1 MMRAWATSVVEAIRE
16 VVRAARLFQRSHRQP
31 SHISVLRDV
40 IAACLMRGRTCLEN
54 FSQHRPAME
63 KQNVIASARNGH
75 ASPS

>member
-1 MMRAWATSVVEAIRE
+1 MISACATRVEEAISE
-16 VVRAARLFQRSHRQP
+16 VVRAARLFHRSHRQP
-31 SHISVLRDV
+31 SHISALRDV

-63 KQNVIASARNGH
+63 KQNVIASARNGQ